1 MLQRTSIIN
10 YLRVDTVSFSSI
22 LEIGDSTF
30 TQGISRA
37 IAVQRE
43 AESFLGNEADF
54 SSYSTFSDPIPLTPI
69 TESLPMYT
77 QQLNPIIKVQN
88 IDVIGVS
95 AASILQIGSSK
106 HISMESRVDHIR
118 HLLSDHSDEQ

>member
-1 MLQRTSIIN
+1 MLQRTSIVN
-10 YLRVDTVSFSSI
+10 YLKVDTVSFSSI

-43 AESFLGNEADF
+43 AEFFLGNEADF
-54 SSYSTFSDPIPLTPI
+54 KSYSTFSDPIPLTPI
-69 TESLPMYT
+69 TEKLPMYT
-77 QQLNPIIKVQN
+77 QQLNPIIRVQN
-88 IDVIGVS
+88 IDVIGIS
-95 AASILQIGSSK
+95 ASSILQIGSSK
-106 HISMESRVDHIR
+106 HISMESRIDHIR

>member
-1 MLQRTSIIN
+1 MLQRTSVVN
-10 YLRVDTVSFSSI
+10 YLKVETVSFSSI

-30 TQGISRA
+30 TQGFSRA

-43 AESFLGNEADF
+43 AEVFLGNEANF
-54 SSYSTFSDPIPLTPI
+54 SSYSTFQIPIPFSPI
-69 TESLPMYT
+69 AEKISIHS

-95 AASILQIGSSK
+95 SSSILQIGSTK
-106 HISMESRVDHIR
+106 HVSMEARVDHIR
-118 HLLSDHSDEQ
+118 HLQFDHSEEK

>member
-1 MLQRTSIIN
+1 
-10 YLRVDTVSFSSI
+10 

-30 TQGISRA
+30 TQGFSRA

-43 AESFLGNEADF
+43 AEAFIGNEADF
-54 SSYSTFSDPIPLTPI
+54 KSYSSFQIPIPFSPI
-69 TESLPMYT
+69 TENISMHS

-95 AASILQIGSSK
+95 ASSILQIGSAE
-106 HISMESRVDHIR
+106 HVSMEARVDHIR
-118 HLLSDHSDEQ
+118 HLLSDHSEEK